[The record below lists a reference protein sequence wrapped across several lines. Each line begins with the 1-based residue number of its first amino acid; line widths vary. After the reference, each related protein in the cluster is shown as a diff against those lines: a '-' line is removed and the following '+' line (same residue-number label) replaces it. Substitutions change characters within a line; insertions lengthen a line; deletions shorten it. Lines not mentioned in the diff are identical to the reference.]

1 MELQEYKVKNLIVAG
16 GVAANQG
23 LRKSLEEM
31 AKENDI
37 HLSYPEIKYCTD
49 NAAMI
54 AVAGYY
60 QYKTNP
66 TLSDLSMNACA
77 SLDLVSE

>member
-1 MELQEYKVKNLIVAG
+1 MCTSFQKRVVSILTKKTKHALQEYKVKNLIVAG

-37 HLSYPEIKYCTD
+37 HLSYPDRKSTRL
-49 NAAMI
+49 N
-54 AVAGYY
+54 
-60 QYKTNP
+60 
-66 TLSDLSMNACA
+66 SSH
-77 SLDLVSE
+77 